1 MNYDAVIYDLDGTV
15 VNTFDMNL
23 YPLMKIVEEEL
34 GIEMTYDELMHLTC
48 YDGHGVLN
56 ALGIS
61 TDVYPRWVQY
71 VNEYPHPATLFEEI
85 ESVIRELD
93 DKVKQGVASSKR
105 RLQYDIDVV
114 ENGMDEY
121 FKAVVLSGDTK
132 HHKPHPEPLLVCAE
146 MLDIDPK
153 RALYIGDSIFDYQA
167 AKAAGMAFGLASWG
181 NISMEGMDDI
191 DWILKTPS
199 DILKAVL

>member
-61 TDVYPRWVQY
+61 TDVYPR
-71 VNEYPHPATLFEEI
+71 
-85 ESVIRELD
+85 
-93 DKVKQGVASSKR
+93 
-105 RLQYDIDVV
+105 
-114 ENGMDEY
+114 
-121 FKAVVLSGDTK
+121 
-132 HHKPHPEPLLVCAE
+132 
-146 MLDIDPK
+146 
-153 RALYIGDSIFDYQA
+153 
-167 AKAAGMAFGLASWG
+167 
-181 NISMEGMDDI
+181 
-191 DWILKTPS
+191 
-199 DILKAVL
+199 

>member
-23 YPLMKIVEEEL
+23 YPLMKIVEEEP
-34 GIEMTYDELMHLTC
+34 GIHMTYDELIHLTC
-48 YDGHGVLN
+48 YDGHGVLK

-71 VNEYPHPATLFEEI
+71 VNEYPHPATLFDGI
-85 ESVIRELD
+85 EFVLESLD
-93 DKVKQGVASSKR
+93 GIVKQGVASSKR

-114 ENGMDEY
+114 ENGMDGY
-121 FKAVVLSGDTK
+121 FNDVVLSGDTQ

-146 MLDIDPK
+146 MLDITPN
-153 RALYIGDSIFDYQA
+153 RALYVGDSIFDYQA

-181 NISMEGMDDI
+181 NVSMEGMDEI
-191 DWILKTPS
+191 DFVLETPA
-199 DILKAVL
+199 DILKAVF